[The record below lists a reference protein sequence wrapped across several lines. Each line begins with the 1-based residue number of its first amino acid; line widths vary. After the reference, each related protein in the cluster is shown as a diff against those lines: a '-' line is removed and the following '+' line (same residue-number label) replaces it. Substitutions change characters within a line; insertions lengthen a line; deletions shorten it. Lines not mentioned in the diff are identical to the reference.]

1 MKKRVLFTLEAVVL
15 IVAMTLTFYVR
26 HRFLIEK
33 SANDLLRE
41 ELNEVQENVD
51 SSNREIDSLT
61 KDISELRDA
70 KEDEI
75 REYEEWVNRKEKLES
90 LLGY

>member
-1 MKKRVLFTLEAVVL
+1 MKKVL
-15 IVAMTLTFYVR
+15 IALEIVILIVTVTFTFYMR

-33 SANDLLRE
+33 GVNDLLRE
-41 ELNEVQENVD
+41 ELSEVQESAD

-61 KDISELRDA
+61 KDISELKDA
-70 KEDEI
+70 KEEKI
-75 REYEEWVNRKEKLES
+75 REYEEWVERKKELES

>member
-1 MKKRVLFTLEAVVL
+1 MKKVLFTLEVVVL

-33 SANDLLRE
+33 GANDLLRE
-41 ELNEVQENVD
+41 ELSEVQESVD